1 MVRILQ
7 QPLIT
12 SNRYFMSVLNNFI
25 LATLSFFFITSCNPK
40 PTEKTTQEE
49 EITDRSIDVE
59 GNYVDILY
67 EKRADGFDWV
77 GISVQQLSDTVIN
90 IKVRSRA
97 DIKGPT
103 CTLDAQASKARTN
116 VYRTMLEGK
125 PVLLSF
131 DEESVSIKSE
141 LVNDSTILNFYC
153 SGGASLGGRYK
164 KIKEDLDTTQ
174 VDRTSFIKNLR
185 FNGISFSI
193 RSKKD
198 GDKEQLT
205 ITPTGLSIDN
215 DIHSH
220 DITGQTV
227 LDAQIGDMN
236 KDGYPEVL
244 VYMQSHGSGS
254 YGSIIGYS
262 VNKGKSISEIY
273 FPPTADNPKISMG
286 YLGHD
291 SFSLVDSYLIQ
302 KFPVYQEGDTNAAPT
317 SKHRVI
323 KYELIDGESSRILT
337 ISSVEELQ
345 L

>member
-1 MVRILQ
+1 
-7 QPLIT
+7 
-12 SNRYFMSVLNNFI
+12 MSVLNNLI
-25 LATLSFFFITSCNPK
+25 LATLSLLVITSCNLK
-40 PTEKTTQEE
+40 PTETVTQKE
-49 EITDRSIDVE
+49 EITDRSVNVE
-59 GNYVDILY
+59 GNYVDTTY
-67 EKRADGFDWV
+67 EKRAEGFDWV

-97 DIKGPT
+97 DLKGPT
-103 CTLDAQASKARTN
+103 CTLDAQASKTRTN

-131 DEESVSIKSE
+131 DDESVHIKSE

-164 KIKEDLDTTQ
+164 KIKEDLDSTQ
-174 VDRTSFIKNLR
+174 VDRTSFIKNLK

-193 RSKKD
+193 RSKHD

-244 VYMQSHGSGS
+244 VYTQSHGSGS

-262 VNKGKSISEIY
+262 VNKGKSLSQIY
-273 FPPTADNPKISMG
+273 FPPTAANPKINKG

-291 SFSLVDSYLIQ
+291 SFSLVDGYLIQ
-302 KFPVYQEGDTNAAPT
+302 KFPVYQEGDTNANPT
-317 SKHRVI
+317 GKHRAI
-323 KYELIDGESSRILT
+323 KYELTDGESTRILVVT
-337 ISSVEELQ
+337 SAEEL
-345 L
+345 

>member
-1 MVRILQ
+1 
-7 QPLIT
+7 
-12 SNRYFMSVLNNFI
+12 MSIINNLI
-25 LATLSFFFITSCNPK
+25 LATFSLFIIAGCNPS
-40 PTEKTTQEE
+40 PQKTVTQEAE
-49 EITDRSIDVE
+49 TTDQTVDVE
-59 GNYVDILY
+59 GNYVDNGY

-77 GISVQQLSDTVIN
+77 GIAVQQLSDTIIN

-103 CTLDAQASKARTN
+103 CTLDAQASKTRTN

-125 PVLLSF
+125 PVLVSF
-131 DEESVSIKSE
+131 DDEGLRIKSE

-164 KIKEDLDTTQ
+164 RIKEGLDTTQ
-174 VDRTSFIKNLR
+174 VDRTSFIKNLK

-193 RSKKD
+193 RSKHD

-244 VYMQSHGSGS
+244 VYTQSHGSGS
-254 YGSIIGYS
+254 YGNIIGYS
-262 VNKGKSISEIY
+262 VNKGKSLSQIY
-273 FPPTADNPKISMG
+273 FPPTADNPKINMG

-291 SFSLVDSYLIQ
+291 NFSLVDGYLIQ
-302 KFPVYQEGDTNAAPT
+302 KFPVYQEGDTNAKPT
-317 SKHRVI
+317 GKLRVI
-323 KYELIDGESSRILT
+323 KHELRDEESARVLVV
-337 ISSVEELQ
+337 SSVEDL
-345 L
+345 